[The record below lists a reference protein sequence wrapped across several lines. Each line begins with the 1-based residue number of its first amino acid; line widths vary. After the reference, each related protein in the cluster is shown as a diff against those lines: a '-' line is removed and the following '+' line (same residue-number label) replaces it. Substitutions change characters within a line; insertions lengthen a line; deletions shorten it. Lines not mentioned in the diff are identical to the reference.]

1 MLSNKEQ
8 LWRAIRSKAK
18 QAEKE
23 GRGEEWTFLA
33 FTLVLPDDWDAFW
46 HLLKTEPRSNLWIV
60 KPSSMNRGMGIRL
73 INSDSTDIELEE
85 LRNTKDSICL
95 QRYIDNPFLLSNCL
109 KFDIRVYVLI
119 TSWDP
124 IRIYMYK
131 DGLVKFCVNKYN
143 KNPEGITDLRTH
155 VTNPEVNKKGGRY
168 KSAEHPDSVAG
179 HKWRLEKL
187 WENLAKDDR
196 VGKEGV
202 ERWFL
207 YLKNIMSLFVL
218 RLRRRISDI
227 VIRTLLCADN
237 RLRNKFSARRSMYN
251 CYNLTGFNQYRVRSL
266 TLPCLLLNNP
276 LTAAVEI

>member
-1 MLSNKEQ
+1 
-8 LWRAIRSKAK
+8 
-18 QAEKE
+18 
-23 GRGEEWTFLA
+23 
-33 FTLVLPDDWDAFW
+33 
-46 HLLKTEPRSNLWIV
+46 
-60 KPSSMNRGMGIRL
+60 MNRGMGIRL
-73 INSDSTDIELEE
+73 INSDSTDSELEE

-143 KNPEGITDLRTH
+143 MNPEGISDLRTH

-187 WENLAKDDR
+187 WENLAKDER

-202 ERWFL
+202 ERGFL
-207 YLKNIMSLFVL
+207 YLKKHYVIICAKVAEKDQRHRDQNSS
-218 RLRRRISDI
+218 LRRQKVEKQVLSSS
-227 VIRTLLCADN
+227 VNVQLLQPD
-237 RLRNKFSARRSMYN
+237 RF
-251 CYNLTGFNQYRVRSL
+251 
-266 TLPCLLLNNP
+266 
-276 LTAAVEI
+276 

>member
-73 INSDSTDIELEE
+73 INSDSTDTELEE

-124 IRIYMYK
+124 IRIYLYK
-131 DGLVKFCVNKYN
+131 DGLVKFCVNRYN
-143 KNPEGITDLRTH
+143 MNPEGITDLRTH

-202 ERWFL
+202 ERLFL
-207 YLKNIMSLFVL
+207 YLKKHYVIICAKVAKKDQRHRDQNSS
-218 RLRRRISDI
+218 LRRQKVEKQVLSSSVD
-227 VIRTLLCADN
+227 VQLLQPD
-237 RLRNKFSARRSMYN
+237 RF
-251 CYNLTGFNQYRVRSL
+251 
-266 TLPCLLLNNP
+266 
-276 LTAAVEI
+276 